1 MIFGDGKVSK
11 IIRNENDII
20 INHSQC
26 DITNYKNVDS
36 IIKNT
41 TSDVIIN
48 AVAKTNLE
56 YCQINK
62 SEAFRVNVIGTK
74 NLLISCAENNKKFVH
89 ISSGC
94 LFDGNDKIIHESSPA
109 SPAVWYT
116 WTKLWA
122 DQFIENYGY
131 EQYLILRPRQMISSI
146 EHPTNM
152 LTKFMKMSSIAAIDE
167 QNSLTCIED
176 FSVMIDHLL
185 SIEANG
191 IYNCA
196 NSCTVSPYWM
206 AMELRDTISPT
217 LDVFKIS
224 YNDFLLTLKNK
235 RVNTILSTE
244 KLEKTGYRNRS
255 AEEAVRWCIQN
266 YKSKLT

>member
-1 MIFGDGKVSK
+1 MNRMIFGDGKVSK

-26 DITNYKNVDS
+26 DITNYDDVNN
-36 IIKNT
+36 IIKKT

-62 SEAFRVNVIGTK
+62 LEAYRVNVIGTK
-74 NLLISCAENNKKFVH
+74 NLLISCAENNKKFLH

-94 LFDGNDKIIHESSPA
+94 LFDGNDKIIHEASSA

-131 EQYLILRPRQMISSI
+131 EKYLILRPRQLISSV

-152 LTKFMKMSSIAAIDE
+152 LTKFMKMPAIAAIDE

-176 FSVMIDHLL
+176 LAAMINHLL
-185 SIEANG
+185 AFDARG

-196 NSCTVSPYWM
+196 NSGTVSPYWM
-206 AMELRDTISPT
+206 AMELKNTISP
-217 LDVFKIS
+217 LMNVSKIS
-224 YNDFLLTLKNK
+224 YSDFLLTLKNK
-235 RVNTILSTE
+235 RVNTILSTD
-244 KLEKTGYRNRS
+244 KLEKTGYKNRS
-255 AEEAVRWCIQN
+255 AEEAVHWCIKN
-266 YKSKLT
+266 YKK

>member
-1 MIFGDGKVSK
+1 MSRIIFGDGKVSK

-26 DITNYKNVDS
+26 DITNYDSVDS

-41 TSDVIIN
+41 KANVVIN

-62 SEAFRVNVIGTK
+62 SETYTVNVIGTN
-74 NLLISCAENNKKFVH
+74 NLLISCAKNNKKFVH

-94 LFDGNDKIIHESSPA
+94 LFDGNDKIIHEDSPA

-131 EQYLILRPRQMISSI
+131 EDYLILRPRQLISSV

-176 FSVMIDHLL
+176 LSMMIDHLL
-185 SIEANG
+185 SFKASG

-196 NSCTVSPYWM
+196 NSGTVSPYWM
-206 AMELRDTISPT
+206 ATELKNTISPA
-217 LDVFKIS
+217 LAVSKIS

-244 KLEKTGYRNRS
+244 KIEKIGYKNRS
-255 AEEAVRWCIQN
+255 AEEAVRWCIEN
-266 YKSKLT
+266 YKK